1 MSVFQTIRGRYTLIF
16 GGLAVIFLIVVICA
30 ESLVNYLQNNLGK
43 YAHGEAIVENGDRH
57 LYQSRAALSTFILI
71 QETRDNSTLEQE
83 ALSHAKLAYDR
94 MQTFRKLVADIPEL
108 NDHLANFNETYK
120 VWEDG
125 VLGIIELTKRNY
137 HDGRDVFIG
146 RNQADFLALRDL
158 YHHSE
163 EFIYKY
169 AEEEQKSIDAIT
181 HTFKLDVAI
190 LAAIVVSLS
199 IALAW
204 FAPRNISR
212 AIKQVTFGVNQI
224 SAGDGDLTRR
234 INSPKK
240 DETGDLSRELDGF
253 VAKLGGLIGQV
264 RDGCDHIREEMA
276 NLGKSATESAELSD
290 RQHQSL
296 DFVVTAVEEMG
307 GATRDVAQNAAQTVN
322 EVESLNSS
330 ANNGV
335 KQLDS
340 AIAQLDSLSDQIQSA
355 ASVISEL
362 SERSDKIAS
371 VLDVI
376 LGISEQ
382 TNLLALNAAIEA
394 ARAGEQGRGF
404 AVVADE
410 VRGLASQTQAS
421 AEDIKVMIN
430 NLQSGV
436 SNAVS
441 VITKSVEMTTTSVTL
456 SHNTKESIAVVQQS
470 ADRIYDFTTQ
480 TASATEE
487 QSKVTDEINE
497 NLSSLS
503 TMSKEVLEISKR
515 ISHSINET
523 LSNSDELAGQVKRFT
538 V

>member
-1 MSVFQTIRGRYTLIF
+1 MSIFQTIRGRYTLVF
-16 GGLAVIFLIVVICA
+16 GGLAIVFLIVVVCA
-30 ESLVNYLQNNLGK
+30 EALVSYLQNNLGK
-43 YAHGEAIVENGDRH
+43 YEHGEAIVENGDRH
-57 LYQSRAALSTFILI
+57 LYQSRSALATLILV
-71 QETRDNSTLEQE
+71 QETKDGSTLETE
-83 ALSHAKLAYDR
+83 ILSHAQLAHDR
-94 MQTFRKLVADIPEL
+94 MQTFRKLIVDIPEI
-108 NDHLANFNETYK
+108 NDYLANFDTVYK
-120 VWEDG
+120 TWEASN
-125 VLGIIELTKRNY
+125 LNILTLTKKDY
-137 HDGRDVFIG
+137 HDGMNLFVG
-146 RNQADFLALRDL
+146 QNQTDFTALRNL

-163 EFIYKY
+163 ELITKY
-169 AEEEQKSIDAIT
+169 AAKDKKGIDEIT
-181 HTFKLDVAI
+181 ETFKLDVGI
-190 LAAIVVSLS
+190 LASFVVVLS

-204 FAPRNISR
+204 FAPRSISR
-212 AIKQVTFGVNQI
+212 AIKLVTSGVHEI
-224 SAGDGDLTRR
+224 STGDGDLTRR

-240 DETGDLSRELDGF
+240 DETGDLSREFDGF

-264 RDGCDHIREEMA
+264 RDGCEHVRQEMF

-296 DFVVTAVEEMG
+296 DFVVSAVEEMG
-307 GATRDVAQNAAQTVN
+307 GATREVAQNAAHTVS
-322 EVESLNSS
+322 EVESLSNS

-515 ISHSINET
+515 ISHSVNET